1 MKKIY
6 LFLLLILPSL
16 ASIAQCT
23 LTVDYVINGY
33 DVTVTLTGSGAT
45 NPIYAIQWG
54 DGAGPTQAASGTHT
68 YTDGVY
74 SLCGV
79 YTNPMDPFNCA
90 EQVCYDIT
98 IGNGGGT
105 TCTLNVTPF
114 LAGQTLGLNATG
126 NGAVTPAYTIDWGD
140 GSPLETMAAGAHN
153 YATPGTYTWCVTYTD
168 LDNTANCS
176 LTQCQDVAIVPT
188 TSDCTVALTVTMN
201 GAVATAS
208 AVGTGAAMPQYVI
221 NWGDG
226 GNPTIGSSGSH
237 TFTANGTFTICA
249 TYADTQDFLN
259 CTVSDCEDVVIT
271 VSIDEVA
278 LRANAIKV
286 IPNPVTEDASIQ
298 IILGQPSR
306 LQVEVM
312 DITGRT
318 TYQLLNSERGAGT
331 QVIAWDASALASGI
345 YFVRVKA
352 GDQVRTIKAIKK

>member
-6 LFLLLILPSL
+6 LFLLLIIPSL
-16 ASIAQCT
+16 ASVAQCT
-23 LTVDYVINGY
+23 LTMEYIINGY
-33 DVTVTLTGSGAT
+33 DVTVILSGNGAT
-45 NPIYAIQWG
+45 SPVFAIQWG
-54 DGAGPTQAASGTHT
+54 DGAGPTQMATGTHT

-79 YTNPMDPFNCA
+79 YGDALNPLGCA
-90 EQVCYDIT
+90 QQVCYDIT

-105 TCTLNVTPF
+105 SCTLNVTPF
-114 LAGQTLGLNATG
+114 LAGQTLGVNATG
-126 NGAVTPAYTIDWGD
+126 NGAANPSYSIDWGD

-153 YATPGTYTWCVTYTD
+153 YVTPGTYTWCVTYSD
-168 LDNTANCS
+168 LDDTANCTI
-176 LTQCQDVAIVPT
+176 TQCQDVTIEPA
-188 TSDCTVALTVTMN
+188 TSDCTVALTVTMS

-208 AVGTGAAMPQYVI
+208 AVGTGAAMPQYII

-237 TFTANGTFTICA
+237 TFTTNGTFTICA
-249 TYADTQDFLN
+249 TYADTQNLAN
-259 CTVSDCEDVVIT
+259 CTVSDCEDVTISVA
-271 VSIDEVA
+271 VDEVA

-286 IPNPVTEDASIQ
+286 IPNPVTEDATIQ

-312 DITGRT
+312 DITGRS

-331 QVIAWDASALASGI
+331 QVIAWDASTLASGI
-345 YFVRVKA
+345 YFIRVKA